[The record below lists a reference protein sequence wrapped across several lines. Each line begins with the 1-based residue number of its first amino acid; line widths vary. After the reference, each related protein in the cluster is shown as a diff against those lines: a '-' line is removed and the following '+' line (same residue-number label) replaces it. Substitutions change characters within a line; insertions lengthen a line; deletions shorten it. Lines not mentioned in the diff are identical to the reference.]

1 MKRIANGF
9 GTVLAVLITVMAVLP
24 GCPTSSGGGGGDDN
38 TPLTNTCKCT
48 TKEHKYDSVTNE
60 KCCEGSDCKCRIYY
74 GEITGLMNGT
84 QTVRVYKET
93 GATIT
98 NEQMVAAIANLQA
111 GYNANSGS
119 HSAMNDKIKEIHI
132 FDGSDN
138 YYYDNQKVFGINYIK
153 GSGYMGSRLVEIS
166 NGGITEGTTSMLKQ
180 AGNAVKMANVKTPS
194 KLFVAFER
202 ANNRR
207 ARSIVNNSRMNV
219 MRG

>member
-84 QTVRVYKET
+84 QTVRVYKEA

-98 NEQMVAAIANLQA
+98 DAQMVDAVTKLQS
-111 GYNANSGS
+111 GYNANSVGIV
-119 HSAMNDKIKEIHI
+119 NDKITEIHI
-132 FDGSDN
+132 FDGSGN
-138 YYYDNQKVFGINYIK
+138 YYYDNQKVLGVHYSK
-153 GSGYMGSRLVEIS
+153 SAGYMGGTLVDIS
-166 NGGITEGTTSMLKQ
+166 DDTITQGTTAMLK
-180 AGNAVKMANVKTPS
+180 AVKPAGFKVMTRRQLAARENVAKGYKS
-194 KLFVAFER
+194 
-202 ANNRR
+202 
-207 ARSIVNNSRMNV
+207 
-219 MRG
+219 